1 MGAATIIQR
10 LADNALSGPRANVGF
25 QLAFDAHL
33 SGALDEAVVGYR
45 GVVADVPAHVDAWAN
60 LSIALQALGRA
71 EEAAAAG
78 RRALALRPDMAELY
92 VNLAA
97 ALKSLG
103 KLGEALDALE
113 RAIALQPGSA
123 VAYLNLGNVLRA
135 AGAAEAALDA
145 YEHAALLAPG
155 DIAAHSNQGL
165 ALKDLGRPAA
175 ALIRFRRALA
185 VNPSAA
191 EVHFNFDNTLRETG
205 ALDDAVEAPGRAV
218 ALDPG
223 HIRAR
228 TNLGVALRDLG
239 RTAEALAAFEAAIA
253 CDGDYADA
261 HWNRAL
267 ALLLSGDFER
277 GWPAYEWRWRA
288 TTMTPRK
295 FSAPLWDGTPAD
307 RRTLLLHAEQGLGD
321 CLQFIRYA
329 PLVVARGAT
338 VVVEC
343 PAPLASLVGSCA
355 GVSEVVARGAPLP
368 PFDLHA
374 PLMSLPGLLAT
385 RADTI
390 PAETPYL
397 AAPKSAGAALENA
410 LEQAPGRKKIGIVWA
425 GNPGHENDR
434 NRSCD
439 PAYFACL
446 ADNSDVALFNL
457 QKNASRM
464 ALSQV
469 PLAADLAPYLDDFS
483 DTAFAAQQMDLL
495 VTVDTALAH
504 LAGALGRP
512 VWLLLPFAPEW
523 RWQLA
528 RDDSPWYPTMRLFRQ
543 TRPGD
548 WDGVFQRLCQALAK
562 FEWTPM

>member
-1 MGAATIIQR
+1 MVQTLAQSAASASHTNDRFQV
-10 LADNALSGPRANVGF
+10 AL
-25 QLAFDAHL
+25 DAHL
-33 SGALDEAVVGYR
+33 NGALDEAVAGYH
-45 GVVADVPAHVDAWAN
+45 GVVAEVPAHVDAWAN
-60 LSIALQALGRA
+60 LCIALQALGRA

-78 RRALALRPDMAELY
+78 RRALALRPEMAELY

-103 KLGEALDALE
+103 KLGEARDALQ
-113 RAIALQPGSA
+113 RAIALQPESA
-123 VAYLNLGNVLRA
+123 LAYLNLGNVLRA
-135 AGAAEAALDA
+135 AGAADAALEA
-145 YEHAALLAPG
+145 YEHAGLLAPG

-165 ALKDLGRPAA
+165 ALKDLGRPVA

-191 EVHFNFDNTLRETG
+191 EVHFNLGNTLRETG
-205 ALDDAVEAPGRAV
+205 ALEDAVAALGRAV
-218 ALDPG
+218 ALNPG

-228 TNLGVALRDLG
+228 INLGVALRDLG
-239 RTAEALAAFEAAIA
+239 RSEDALAAFDAAIA

-288 TTMTPRK
+288 TAMTPRD
-295 FSAPLWDGTPAD
+295 FSTPQWDGAPVD

-329 PLVVARGAT
+329 PLVAAQGAT
-338 VVVEC
+338 VVIEC
-343 PAPLASLVGSCA
+343 PAPLTGLVRSCA
-355 GVSEVVARGAPLP
+355 GVSEVVARGAALP

-397 AAPKSAGAALENA
+397 SAPQRAGAALENA
-410 LEQAPGRKKIGIVWA
+410 LEQALGRKKIGIVWA
-425 GNPGHENDR
+425 GNPAHENDR

-439 PAYFACL
+439 PAHFACL
-446 ADNSDVALFNL
+446 ADNPNVALFNL
-457 QKNASRM
+457 QKDASPV
-464 ALSQV
+464 ALSQL
-469 PLAADLAPYLDDFS
+469 PLAADLAPHLEDFC
-483 DTAFAAQQMDLL
+483 DTAFAAQQMGLI

-512 VWLLLPFAPEW
+512 VWLLLPHAPEW

-548 WDGVFQRLCQALAK
+548 WDGVFRCLCQALAK
-562 FEWTPM
+562 IDWTPM